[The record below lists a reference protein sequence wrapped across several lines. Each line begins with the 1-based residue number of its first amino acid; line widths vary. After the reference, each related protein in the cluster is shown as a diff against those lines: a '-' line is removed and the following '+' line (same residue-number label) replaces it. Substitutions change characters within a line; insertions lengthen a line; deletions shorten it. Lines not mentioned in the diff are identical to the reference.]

1 VARGCIL
8 LYFNPIFDS
17 LSKLCTDSE
26 ASVKNGAELLD
37 RLIKDIVSEKSLFSA
52 SKASKS
58 KESLPDSLLV
68 PGSTPGSN
76 SRFFD
81 VKLFI
86 PLLVERIKAI
96 SPATRIFLVN
106 WISVLES
113 GPVRKVFLF

>member
-1 VARGCIL
+1 VARGRIL
-8 LYFNPIFDS
+8 VYFNPIFDS

-37 RLIKDIVSEKSLFSA
+37 RLIKDIVSEKSLFSTT
-52 SKASKS
+52 KAKS
-58 KESLPDSLLV
+58 TEVLPELLAV
-68 PGSTPGSN
+68 PGSVPGSN
-76 SRFFD
+76 MRFFD

-96 SPATRIFLVN
+96 APATRIFLVN

-113 GPVRKVFLF
+113 VPVY

>member
-1 VARGCIL
+1 M
-8 LYFNPIFDS
+8 YFNPIFDS

-37 RLIKDIVSEKSLFSA
+37 RLIKDIVSEKSLFSG

-58 KESLPDSLLV
+58 LEILPDALVV
-68 PGSTPGSN
+68 PGTVSGSN
-76 SRFFD
+76 TRFFD
-81 VKLFI
+81 VKIFI

-113 GPVRKVFLF
+113 VPVS

>member
-1 VARGCIL
+1 M
-8 LYFNPIFDS
+8 
-17 LSKLCTDSE
+17 CTDAE

-37 RLIKDIVSEKSLFSA
+37 RLIKDIVSEKSLFSSA
-52 SKASKS
+52 RASKS
-58 KESLPDSLLV
+58 AESLPDSLLV
-68 PGSTPGSN
+68 PGSVPGTN
-76 SRFFD
+76 MRFFD

-113 GPVRKVFLF
+113 VPVLFYFLF